1 MASRV
6 VAANRSVF
14 DVATMTKRRK
24 TMMLRKKTLLR
35 VLCVLV
41 IVTLLGAI
49 PLFAATAEVEITGT
63 VWASDWDA
71 NDNVTAVV
79 IETDEG
85 EAIGV
90 SSSGKGLEL
99 LKFEEKKVMVTGSIA
114 TDKDGNKTVTVTKY
128 LLQE

>member
-1 MASRV
+1 
-6 VAANRSVF
+6 
-14 DVATMTKRRK
+14 
-24 TMMLRKKTLLR
+24 MLRKKILLR
-35 VLCVLV
+35 VLCVLA
-41 IVTLLGAI
+41 IVTLLGAV

-114 TDKDGNKTVTVTKY
+114 TDKDGNKTITVTKY
-128 LLQE
+128 ILQ

>member
-1 MASRV
+1 M
-6 VAANRSVF
+6 
-14 DVATMTKRRK
+14 
-24 TMMLRKKTLLR
+24 MMLRQKTLLR
-35 VLCVLV
+35 VLCVLA
-41 IVTLLGAI
+41 IVTLLGAV
-49 PLFAATAEVEITGT
+49 PLFAATEEVEITGT

-90 SSSGKGLEL
+90 SSSEKGVEL
-99 LKFEEKKVMVTGSIA
+99 LKLEEKKVMVTGSIA

>member
-1 MASRV
+1 
-6 VAANRSVF
+6 
-14 DVATMTKRRK
+14 
-24 TMMLRKKTLLR
+24 MLRKETLLR
-35 VLCVLV
+35 VLCVFA
-41 IVTLLGAI
+41 IVTLLGAVS
-49 PLFAATAEVEITGT
+49 LFAATEEVEITGT

-99 LKFEEKKVMVTGSIA
+99 LKLEEKKVMVTGSIA
-114 TDKDGNKTVTVTKY
+114 TDHDGNKTITVTKY
-128 LLQE
+128 ILQE

>member
-1 MASRV
+1 
-6 VAANRSVF
+6 
-14 DVATMTKRRK
+14 
-24 TMMLRKKTLLR
+24 MLRKETLLR
-35 VLCVLV
+35 VLCVFA
-41 IVTLLGAI
+41 IVTLLGTVS
-49 PLFAATAEVEITGT
+49 LFAATEEVEITGT

-99 LKFEEKKVMVTGSIA
+99 LKLEEKKVMVTGSIA
-114 TDKDGNKTVTVTKY
+114 TDQDGNKTITVTKY
-128 LLQE
+128 ILQE

>member
-6 VAANRSVF
+6 VAANRSGF
-14 DVATMTKRRK
+14 DVTIMTKRRK

-35 VLCVLV
+35 VLCVLA
-41 IVTLLGAI
+41 IVTLLGAV

>member
-14 DVATMTKRRK
+14 DVTTMTKRRK

-41 IVTLLGAI
+41 IVTLLGAV